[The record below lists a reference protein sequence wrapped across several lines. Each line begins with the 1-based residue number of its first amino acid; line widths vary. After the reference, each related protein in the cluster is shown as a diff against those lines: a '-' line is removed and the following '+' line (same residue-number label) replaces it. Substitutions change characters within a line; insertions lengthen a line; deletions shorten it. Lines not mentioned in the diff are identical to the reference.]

1 MLPPLMLILQRPLLG
16 YRASADKQISQICA
30 HRARRFLSLSAAQ
43 IGRVAALLLSAL
55 RVAGRLAMPVMTQRA
70 SGDPVCLCIGALG
83 VNVRTCRGQGRARLH
98 GKILACRVDGSR
110 ELRQLRTEADPE
122 PVTESNLGLCVPAK
136 RAARCGLPWGRLG
149 RHCS

>member
-1 MLPPLMLILQRPLLG
+1 MLPPLMPILQRPLLG

-83 VNVRTCRGQGRARLH
+83 VNVRTCRVAGGLRRIIAVTGEPCTSDARAPAVCWTRVISGSGVAVRDVGDDEPGQVQVAAGGGGGRVVA
-98 GKILACRVDGSR
+98 
-110 ELRQLRTEADPE
+110 Q
-122 PVTESNLGLCVPAK
+122 
-136 RAARCGLPWGRLG
+136 
-149 RHCS
+149 